1 MAKTPGVVVLV
12 LVDFRNSA
20 SPLAGV
26 VVLEAVHLAAAAAA
40 AVEDHPREAE
50 AENPWS
56 GNMGYSA

>member
-40 AVEDHPREAE
+40 VEDHPREAE

>member
-1 MAKTPGVVVLV
+1 MLV

-26 VVLEAVHLAAAAAA
+26 VVLEAVHLAAAAA
-40 AVEDHPREAE
+40 VEDHPREAE